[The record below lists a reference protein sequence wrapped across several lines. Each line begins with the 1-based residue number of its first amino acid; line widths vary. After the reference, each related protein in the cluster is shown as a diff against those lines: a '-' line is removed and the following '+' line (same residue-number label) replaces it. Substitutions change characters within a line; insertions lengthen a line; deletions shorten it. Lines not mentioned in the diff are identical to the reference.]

1 MSWKIAQFR
10 RNLVQASVLRP
21 EYMEPVSQGTKN
33 VPLATY
39 FSKVNSIT
47 DYFYDLQLGQ
57 SVCFAQTSERKM
69 WGTVASRSTTQYYR
83 QTVVYVTV
91 NLAITDMQNNLIWDF
106 GNTGTPVL
114 ILSVAGEKMPNAY
127 SVIFDSE
134 TGHADIVFCNEQSYQ
149 TNIQSDFRYR
159 MNNQT
164 NRETF
169 YAALG
174 NIQELDDDPYSIGGT
189 STIGGGD
196 GYLDI
201 SSDTIPIPDL
211 PVQSAVGSG
220 FVQVYAPTSAQLGSL
235 AAFLWSTSF
244 LDSLVKL
251 KNDPF
256 DIIVSLSLMPFAVPV
271 DPVTKNLKAGNVD
284 TLIAMNVASSQFV
297 DVDCGT
303 FTVQPFYDAYLD
315 FDPFTKCELFLPYH
329 GVQELS
335 LDDIMGK
342 TIGIKYRV
350 DILTGSYICY
360 VTLDGSVFYT
370 YTGTCGL
377 EIPITGQDYSA
388 LYSSLINLATSAAVA
403 GVAGA
408 PVMAG
413 GGEAAAAARVG
424 YISGQGA
431 NAISTGIS
439 ALTMKPTISRS
450 GSLSSNIGSLGP
462 QIPYLIF
469 KVPRVSLPKNSMKLT
484 GYPLNA
490 TAKLSELR
498 GFTQIQDIKFSGM
511 TCTERE
517 LSEIDSLLKAG
528 IYIESNVITPVTDAH
543 TVALY
548 TNGSHPSVINKSLT
562 LIDSVTGELR
572 ENQQLSDVQLTLNRS
587 SYTGSIPNYIYI
599 SDLHRY
605 YFVEDVTIIN
615 SELIALTCHV
625 DLLQSFADEIL
636 SQTAVISKQENN
648 WNLYLNDGTFKCYQN
663 PYVIQ
668 KLFPAGFNT
677 AAMTYVLTVTGGGET
692 V

>member
-10 RNLVQASVLRP
+10 RNLVPASVLRP
-21 EYMEPVSQGTKN
+21 EYVEPRSIGSQA
-33 VPLATY
+33 VPIGTY
-39 FSKVNSIT
+39 FTKINNLT
-47 DYFYDLQLGQ
+47 DMFYDAQIGQ
-57 SVCFAQTSERKM
+57 SVCFAQTSDRKL
-69 WGTVASRSTTQYYR
+69 WGTVVSRRTAQKYR
-83 QTVVYVTV
+83 QEEVYITL
-91 NLAITDMQNNLIWDF
+91 NLAVTDLQNNLIWDF
-106 GNTGTPVL
+106 GNSGTPVL
-114 ILSVAGEKMPNAY
+114 VLSLAGVKMQNAY
-127 SVIFDSE
+127 SVVFNSE
-134 TGHADIVFCNEQSYQ
+134 TGEADIVFAYEEQYQ
-149 TNIQSDFRYR
+149 ANIDTNFLWRLSSITALRK
-159 MNNQT
+159 
-164 NRETF
+164 TF
-169 YAALG
+169 YNAMG

-201 SSDTIPIPDL
+201 SSDTIPIPEL

-235 AAFLWSTSF
+235 ASFLWSTSF

-256 DIIVSLSLMPFAVPV
+256 DIIVSLSLMPFTVPV
-271 DPVTKNLKAGNVD
+271 DTTPKNLKAGNVD
-284 TLIAMNVASSQFV
+284 TLIPMNVASSQFV

-335 LDDIMGK
+335 LDDVMGK

-388 LYSSLINLATSAAVA
+388 LYSSIINLTTSAAFA
-403 GVAGA
+403 GATGA
-408 PVMAG
+408 PVLSEF
-413 GGEAAAAARVG
+413 GERAV
-424 YISGQGA
+424 
-431 NAISTGIS
+431 STGIS
-439 ALTMKPTISRS
+439 AATMKPTISRS
-450 GSLSSNIGSLGP
+450 GSLSANVGSLGP

-490 TAKLSELR
+490 TAKLSDLK
-498 GFTQIQDIKFSGM
+498 GYTQIQDIKFSGM

-528 IYIESNVITPVTDAH
+528 IYIESNVITPVSDAH

-562 LIDSVTGELR
+562 LIDSVTGEFR

-587 SYTGSIPNYIYI
+587 SYTGPIPNYIYI

-605 YFVEDVTIIN
+605 YFVEDITIIN

-636 SQTAVISKQENN
+636 NQTAVISKQENN

-668 KLFPAGFNT
+668 KLFPSGFNT

-692 V
+692 A